1 MPLHYSNGP
10 NCQRVYMLT
19 YKSRMLLKSVLRKE
33 AIFDGRLTRYE
44 WAHKALYTLM
54 NAQQMEYADK

>member
-1 MPLHYSNGP
+1 
-10 NCQRVYMLT
+10 MLT